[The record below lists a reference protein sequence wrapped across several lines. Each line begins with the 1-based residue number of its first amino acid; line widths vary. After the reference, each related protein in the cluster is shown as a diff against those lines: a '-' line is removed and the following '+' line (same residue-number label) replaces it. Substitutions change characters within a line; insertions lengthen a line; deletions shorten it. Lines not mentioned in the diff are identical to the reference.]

1 MDPQRFRT
9 GSFFGLVTGFSRL
22 LTDRSRRLHASVFLG
37 CCLAFFCAALLLLRP
52 AYLEQIEN
60 HTLDYRFKLRGPLA
74 NPGTVVIA
82 AIDEKSISRLGR
94 WPWSRE
100 RLAQLVDRLHG
111 YGAEIVVFDI
121 ILSEKEANDR
131 RLAQSLE
138 RAGNVLLPLV
148 FEFEK
153 SPHPKPAGDLLMPA
167 AFVSVANAERF
178 EKLNPI
184 HAENVL
190 MPVPLLAAQAMW
202 LGYINM
208 IPDADGVVRWEML
221 AIEHDGYLYP
231 PITLAA
237 AAMYKGIPWD
247 RVGIDATQAV
257 NLGPDRVATDQWGRM
272 LINYYGPGH
281 SFRHIPIIDILDG
294 TVDPKMLQRKIV
306 LVGATAVGIYDLR
319 VTPFDAAMAGVEKH
333 ASVITSLLEQ
343 RLLRKAPLWMDLVF
357 LLLFGIAAALLIP
370 RFRAVQAA
378 LVMAALLFS
387 CGALAAFLFT
397 GNGIVLTMIY
407 PLLNITG
414 TFLVITI
421 YNYAVEERYSKQIRA
436 MFSSYVTER
445 VVNELIKNPDM
456 AKLGGERREVTV
468 LFSDVK
474 GFTAFS
480 ERHSP
485 EEVVSILNEYLT
497 AMTDVIF
504 RWEGTLDKFIGDAI
518 VVFWGAPMPQ
528 ENHVERAINCA
539 LHMHQRLGELQE
551 KWKAEGKP
559 VLSAGIGINTGEVL
573 VGNIGAE
580 GKKMDYTV
588 IGDHVNL
595 GARAE
600 GLTRRYDVP
609 IILTEYSVAKL
620 QARMAATG
628 GELIG
633 HYSIR
638 ALERVIVKGKDTPV
652 GIFALCS
659 LEHGCAS
666 EFSSV
671 LPEGA
676 VKLDEK

>member
-1 MDPQRFRT
+1 MSFENFGA
-9 GSFFGLVTGFSRL
+9 GSFLGLVCRFSRL
-22 LTDRSRRLHASVFLG
+22 LTDRSRRLQSAVLLG
-37 CCLAFFCAALLLLRP
+37 CCLVFFFATLLLIRP
-52 AYLEQIEN
+52 AYLEQVEN
-60 HTLDYRFKLRGPLA
+60 HTCDYRFRLRGPLA
-74 NPGTVVIA
+74 NPNTVVIA
-82 AIDEKSISRLGR
+82 AIDEKSIARLGR

-100 RLAQLVDRLHG
+100 KLAQLVDRLHE

-121 ILSEKEANDR
+121 ILSEKEANDQ
-131 RLAQSLE
+131 RLAQSIE
-138 RAGNVLLPLV
+138 RASNVLLPLV

-153 SPHPKPAGDLLMPA
+153 SPHPKPAGDLLMPS
-167 AFVSVANAERF
+167 AFVSVANMERY

-190 MPVPLLAAQAMW
+190 MPVPSLASQAMW

-208 IPDADGVVRWEML
+208 IPDIDGVIRWEML

-237 AAMYKGIPWD
+237 AALYKGIPWD
-247 RVGIDATQAV
+247 RVEVDATQAV
-257 NLGPDRVATDQWGRM
+257 TLGQNRVITDQWGRM

-294 TVDPKMLQRKIV
+294 TIDPKVLQRKIV

-333 ASVITSLLEQ
+333 ASVITSLLEK
-343 RLLRKAPLWMDLVF
+343 RYLRKAPLWMDLLF

-370 RFRAVQAA
+370 RFRAIQAA
-378 LVMAALLFS
+378 LVMVALLFS
-387 CGALAAFLFT
+387 CGAFAAFLFT
-397 GNGIVLTMIY
+397 SNGIVLTMIY
-407 PLLNITG
+407 PLLNITA
-414 TFLVITI
+414 TFLAVTI

-474 GFTAFS
+474 GFTTFS

-528 ENHVERAINCA
+528 ENHVELAINCA
-539 LHMHQRLGELQE
+539 LHMNERLRELQE

-559 VLSAGIGINTGEVL
+559 VLNAGIGINTGEVL

-609 IILTEYSVAKL
+609 IILTEYSVTKL
-620 QARMAATG
+620 QARMAETG
-628 GELIG
+628 GAPIG
-633 HYSIR
+633 HYSIK

-659 LEHGCAS
+659 LEHGCTS
-666 EFSSV
+666 EFIDAM
-671 LPEGA
+671 PEGA